1 MGDYHV
7 HLHPHTWRAGDPD
20 PHTFPQDHI
29 DRYVEHALQRGLT
42 EICFTEHLY
51 RLVEAESVLGEFW
64 KDERPEVAAPTIR
77 FVTAERTFRIDDYVT
92 AVLVARDRGLPVLLG
107 LEIDFFPESID
118 AVVDL
123 IAPYP
128 WDLLVGAVHWVGGF
142 AIDHDGLDFEFARRG
157 VDRVFEAYF
166 ALETQLAASGTV
178 DVLAHADKVKR
189 NGHVATE
196 PLDQWYEAVA
206 DAAASTG
213 TAVEISTAG
222 LLQACAELYPGPDF
236 LAAFH
241 RAGVGITLA
250 SDTHRPDGVGHDFDV
265 GLSAARAAGYAE
277 RLTFRG
283 RVATAVPLE
292 ERVGPAG
299 DG

>member
-7 HLHPHTWRAGDPD
+7 HLHPHTWRVGDPD

-29 DRYVEHALQRGLT
+29 DRYVERALQQGLS
-42 EICFTEHLY
+42 EVCFTEHLY
-51 RLVEAESVLGEFW
+51 RLVESVPVLGEFW
-64 KDERPEVAAPTIR
+64 ADESPEVAAPTIR
-77 FVTAERTFRIDDYVT
+77 FVTAERTFRIEDYVE
-92 AVLVARDRGLPVLLG
+92 AVIAARDRGLPVLLG

-123 IAPYP
+123 ISPYP

-142 AIDHDGLDFEFARRG
+142 AIDHDGLDFEFERRG

-166 ALETQLAASGTV
+166 AIEAQLAASGTV

-189 NGHVATE
+189 NGHLPTL
-196 PLDQWYEAVA
+196 PLDTWYEAVA
-206 DAAASTG
+206 KAAAVTG
-213 TAVEISTAG
+213 TAVEISSAG
-222 LLQACAELYPGPDF
+222 LLQPCAEVYPGPDF
-236 LAAFH
+236 LAAFR

-250 SDTHRPDGVGHDFDV
+250 SDTHRPDGVGHHFDDV
-265 GLSAARAAGYAE
+265 LRAARAAGYAE

-283 RVATAVPLE
+283 RAATPVALE
-292 ERVGPAG
+292 ERLGPPG
-299 DG
+299 DD